1 MNPRI
6 EWILRR
12 PAYQRALMLLVLMV
26 LVAVAFFFLLYQP
39 MQEEYSQLQK
49 RRDSLAAKLREDQS
63 IAADL
68 PRFKAEYE
76 KMQKQL
82 EQALTEL
89 PNEKEIPTLLTTIAS
104 LAKDNGLDVLRF
116 KPGGEK
122 PQGFYARVPVDL
134 KLVGSYHQ
142 VAQFFYDVG
151 HLPRIVNISDV
162 TMGSARSSGGSTAL
176 SVDCLATTF
185 RFLENSGK
193 GKKGKR

>member
-12 PAYQRALMLLVLMV
+12 PAYQRALMLLVLV
-26 LVAVAFFFLLYQP
+26 ALVAVAFFFLLYQP
-39 MQEEYSQLQK
+39 LQEEYSQLQK

-76 KMQKQL
+76 KMQQQL

-142 VAQFFYDVG
+142 VARFFYDVG
-151 HLPRIVNISDV
+151 HLPRIVNLSDV
-162 TMGSARSSGGSTAL
+162 TLGSPKSGEGGTVL

-185 RFLENSGK
+185 RFLENSGN